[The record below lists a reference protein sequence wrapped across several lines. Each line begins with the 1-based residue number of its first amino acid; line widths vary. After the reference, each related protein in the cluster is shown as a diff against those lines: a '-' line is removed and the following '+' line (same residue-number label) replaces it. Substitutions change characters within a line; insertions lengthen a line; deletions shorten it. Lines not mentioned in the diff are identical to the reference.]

1 MTIHNYIS
9 ILGSDKRSICM
20 IKFCF
25 KPMWF
30 SKGRALQELGSIN
43 KNQTSFFI
51 VLLYNLSN

>member
-20 IKFCF
+20 IKICL

-30 SKGRALQELGSIN
+30 SKGRALQELGS
-43 KNQTSFFI
+43 NQTSFFFI